1 MMKRRKYVFSADSQ
15 STDHDEGED
24 SSREDIE
31 KSKKNGF
38 MAQYQTLLAR
48 YPYPMNACQSALIAS
63 FSNATSQY
71 IQFTQQS
78 KGGVDED
85 FHLRLDFCCAMAM
98 TNILVIT
105 PTLLMFN
112 KFVIQGSLFRNAP
125 IWQRVC
131 VDQFVMSPI
140 LTAAIVASRL
150 GFLVMFGSEFHTWGS
165 FVQAVVDKAPTAVT
179 SSILFWVP
187 QRFVAYSYCPPH
199 LLLLF
204 GSRSLPFV
212 GTRIATLISHSH
224 YYPDC
229 AVALLL
235 FFAVLIW

>member
-1 MMKRRKYVFSADSQ
+1 MKRRSDAPDSPR
-15 STDHDEGED
+15 
-24 SSREDIE
+24 SSHVERKDNSRVEE
-31 KSKKNGF
+31 SKKNGLLF
-38 MAQYQTLLAR
+38 QYQTLLAR
-48 YPYPMNACQSALIAS
+48 YPYPMNACQSAVIAS

-71 IQFTQQS
+71 IQHTQQP
-78 KGGVDED
+78 KGGVEED
-85 FHLRLDFCCAMAM
+85 FHLRFDFCLAMAL

-112 KFVIQGSLFRNAP
+112 KFVIQGNLFRNAP

-150 GFLVMFGSEFHTWGS
+150 GFLIMFGSEFHTWGS

-204 GSRSLPFV
+204 GSVCSYFWNIIFGIILK
-212 GTRIATLISHSH
+212 
-224 YYPDC
+224 
-229 AVALLL
+229 
-235 FFAVLIW
+235 